1 MSEQTVLQRNAFSWQ
16 TVVQW
21 LVIGALLVAIL
32 GVFFDRS
39 IPVWYDSLRK
49 PAFDPPQWLSAAI
62 WVLLYACM
70 AAAAW
75 LVWRMPHSRL
85 RTRALKLF
93 SIELMLCLLWAM
105 DFFYFHVVDPALF
118 VIVLFWVAL
127 MLTTV
132 RFWQLRRATIYLMA
146 PSLAW
151 VTFASALNLEIALL
165 N

>member
-1 MSEQTVLQRNAFSWQ
+1 MRNQ
-16 TVVQW
+16 TVVEKNAISWRTLAQW

-32 GVFFDRS
+32 GIFFDRS

-49 PAFDPPQWLSAAI
+49 PAFDPPQWLSATI
-62 WVLLYACM
+62 WALLYACM
-70 AAAAW
+70 AAAVW
-75 LVWRMPHSRL
+75 LVWQAPHSRL

-93 SIELMLCLLWAM
+93 SIQFMLCLLWTM
-105 DFFYFHVVDPALF
+105 DFFYFHIVGPALF

-127 MLTTV
+127 LLTTV

-146 PSLAW
+146 PCLAW